1 MPRKVIKHTYFVEH
15 TDTFGGE
22 ANYSWVRRY
31 KVTSTTPRGAAQA
44 VGKETGLAWRKVA
57 DFGDSDMRFDSTSGA
72 SCLFVSPWEDQ
83 AHADTTHT
91 VL

>member
-22 ANYSWVRRY
+22 ANYSWVNRY
-31 KVTSTTPRGAAQA
+31 KVTSTTPRGAAQL
-44 VGKETGLAWRKVA
+44 VGKHTGLAWRMNA
-57 DFGDSDMRFDSTSGA
+57 DYGDTVRFDSTSGA
-72 SCLFVSPWEDQ
+72 TCLFVSPWEEQ